1 MVDGHY
7 PRDVDGERE
16 MAAKD
21 NIIERATFG
30 LKSANA
36 RLLCGS
42 IADHLSEA
50 KRKTFKRLPPHS
62 SNARTA
68 AASRNRSSLCV
79 LGQ

>member
-7 PRDVDGERE
+7 PRDVKRE

-21 NIIERATFG
+21 NIIERATCG

-36 RLLCGS
+36 SLLCGPGGGGGEEEENFQK
-42 IADHLSEA
+42 A
-50 KRKTFKRLPPHS
+50 PHS

-68 AASRNRSSLCV
+68 AASRNLPLCV

>member
-7 PRDVDGERE
+7 PRDVEKE

-36 RLLCGS
+36 SLLCGRGGGGGGEEEENFQK
-42 IADHLSEA
+42 A
-50 KRKTFKRLPPHS
+50 PHS

-68 AASRNRSSLCV
+68 AASRNLPLCV